1 MIAFDIDIQYVGVL
15 CKRGHDYNS
24 TGKSLRYRA
33 NNTCVVC
40 AAGHSRKHSKTDKA
54 KARQKAYR
62 TTEKRKVYIMKYNQ
76 SEKGKATRK
85 AYAKSDKYQKYRQS
99 EEFKANQREYDKMR
113 SSNSDIKKR
122 RRISLKAYQQTDAF
136 KKSVDKYCQS
146 SKGKLRTKRGNYKR
160 RNRINTNRVYYIT
173 DEIKNRFNCFGNR
186 CAYCGGEYQ
195 SIDHVVPLSKGGHDA
210 IYNLVPACNHC
221 NFSKNNSVLRDWY
234 FEQDFYDDERMK
246 LIVRMV
252 DGMNG

>member
-85 AYAKSDKYQKYRQS
+85 AYATQTLKNVVGYHLKHINRRTHLKKVLINTVKVVKVNCAQNEVIIKGATELIQT
-99 EEFKANQREYDKMR
+99 EFIISPMR
-113 SSNSDIKKR
+113 SK
-122 RRISLKAYQQTDAF
+122 T
-136 KKSVDKYCQS
+136 
-146 SKGKLRTKRGNYKR
+146 G
-160 RNRINTNRVYYIT
+160 
-173 DEIKNRFNCFGNR
+173 
-186 CAYCGGEYQ
+186 
-195 SIDHVVPLSKGGHDA
+195 
-210 IYNLVPACNHC
+210 
-221 NFSKNNSVLRDWY
+221 
-234 FEQDFYDDERMK
+234 
-246 LIVRMV
+246 LIVLVTDVRIV
-252 DGMNG
+252 VVNIKA